1 MTDFN
6 PRRFQAV
13 PPVVKNIIIVN
24 VLMVVAQ
31 YVLWHSALRVDLAD
45 YLGLHY
51 WKSGLFKIWQPV
63 THIFMHGSA
72 QDVNMTVMHIASNMI
87 GLWIFGS
94 ILENVWGSKRFFTF
108 YMVCGLGAAL
118 CHMGVLHY
126 EYGLLE
132 RSFSQYQQSPT
143 LDHFI
148 QFLQQNVTNGVQD
161 PDKVNKIL
169 RAWQQNPGSISQSN
183 ESIAWINKYLHGY
196 HSDGAYVKGV
206 FDEATVGA
214 SGAVFGVLFAF
225 GYLFPNTELM
235 LIFLPI
241 PIKAKYVVGIYAAVE
256 LFMGVRNSAG
266 DNVAHFAHL
275 GGMLFAF
282 ILLKIWN
289 KTRRNDFY

>member
-6 PRRFQAV
+6 PRRFQAI

-31 YVLWHSALRVDLAD
+31 YILGKSLHVDLAD

-51 WKSGLFKIWQPV
+51 WKSHYWGFWQLV
-63 THIFMHGSA
+63 THIFMHGSVYS
-72 QDVNMTVMHIASNMI
+72 VNMTVMHLVSNMF

-94 ILENVWGSKRFFTF
+94 ILENIWGSKRFFTF
-108 YMVCGLGAAL
+108 YMVCGIGAAL
-118 CHMGVLHY
+118 CHLGVLHY
-126 EYGLLE
+126 EFSLLE
-132 RSFSQYQQSPT
+132 RAFSQYQQSPT
-143 LDHFI
+143 LDHFL
-148 QFLQQNVTNGVQD
+148 QFVHQNFAEGVDD
-161 PDKVNKIL
+161 PERVNNIL
-169 RAWQQNPGSISQSN
+169 RNWQQNPGSISLSN
-183 ESIAWINKYLHGY
+183 DSIAWINDYIHGY
-196 HSDGAYVKGV
+196 NNGGTHVKGI

-214 SGAVFGVLFAF
+214 SGAVFGILFAF

-241 PIKAKYVVGIYAAVE
+241 PIKAKYFVAIYAAFE
-256 LFMGVRNSAG
+256 LFSGIRNSAG

-289 KTRRNDFY
+289 KSRRNDFY